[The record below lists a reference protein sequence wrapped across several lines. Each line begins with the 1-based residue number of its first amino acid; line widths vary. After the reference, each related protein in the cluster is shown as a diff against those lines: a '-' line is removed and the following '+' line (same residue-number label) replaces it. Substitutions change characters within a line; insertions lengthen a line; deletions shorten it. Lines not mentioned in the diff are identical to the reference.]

1 LNNLMRS
8 EHKQSAKVVALAWC
22 LWVLVGAGWAGG
34 AEDPG
39 QETIGT
45 LKAEMIFAT
54 DGDPGVLGHSAK
66 GLSAEERERMEAS
79 MGKKFKDYRRLG
91 VDRKPILRGYEN
103 WSSPMSGSEEL
114 MVSFEPK
121 ERVGADALR
130 LDMELWQ
137 SKQKVLKT
145 DPVLR
150 KGKQLYIVG
159 PKWRGGQLIIV
170 LELVDLLPE

>member
-1 LNNLMRS
+1 MRS
-8 EHKQSAKVVALAWC
+8 MHKRSVTVVVLGWC
-22 LWVLVGAGWAGG
+22 LWALAGVAW

-39 QETIGT
+39 KETIGT

-66 GLSAEERERMEAS
+66 GLSAEEQERLEVAMR
-79 MGKKFKDYRRLG
+79 KKFKDYRRLG

-130 LDMELWQ
+130 LDMGLWQ

-170 LELVDLLPE
+170 VDLLPE

>member
-1 LNNLMRS
+1 MNNLMRS
-8 EHKQSAKVVALAWC
+8 KHKQSVKMVALGWC
-22 LWVLVGAGWAGG
+22 LWALAGAAW

-39 QETIGT
+39 KETIGT

-54 DGDPGVLGHSAK
+54 DGDPGVLGQSAK
-66 GLSAEERERMEAS
+66 GLSAEEQERLEVAMR
-79 MGKKFKDYRRLG
+79 MKFKEYRRLG

-103 WSSPMSGSEEL
+103 WTSPMSGSEEL

-130 LDMELWQ
+130 LDMGLWQ

-150 KGKQLYIVG
+150 KGKQLCIVG